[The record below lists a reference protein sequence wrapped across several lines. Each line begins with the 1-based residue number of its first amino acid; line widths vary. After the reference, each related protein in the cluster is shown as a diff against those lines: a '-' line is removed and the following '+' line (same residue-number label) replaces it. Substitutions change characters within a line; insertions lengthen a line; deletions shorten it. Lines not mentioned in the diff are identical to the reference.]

1 MVSIF
6 GCHAVTDFFFFKF
19 STSLH
24 GDIFYVGLQS
34 VIFISLDVHDYCT
47 FYLYY
52 VSNGMQ
58 SYMYKWDIWSAKLQM

>member
-52 VSNGMQ
+52 V
-58 SYMYKWDIWSAKLQM
+58 